1 MAPIRLTC
9 LMGTECTFKTHE
21 LEMEVSR
28 DMLYMH
34 MRYAHSR
41 GAAAAGYC

>member
-9 LMGTECTFKTHE
+9 LMGTECTFKTQE

-28 DMLYMH
+28 DMLYLH
-34 MRYAHSR
+34 MRYAHGR